1 MELREKQTI
10 EDNSVEI
17 TQFRRLAE
25 IGLIVFGLLGL
36 SLWVSPYV
44 FTGDPAG
51 LTRYVLLKT
60 PIALVSIFLIILS
73 GCIFD
78 SVTPGDSLK
87 TIACDPM
94 ASAILY
100 AALFVALSI
109 TMAFG

>member
-1 MELREKQTI
+1 MEQEKQLQ
-10 EDNSVEI
+10 DDQSVEI
-17 TQFRRLAE
+17 HQFRRLAW
-25 IGLIVFGLLGL
+25 IGLIVFGFLGL
-36 SLWVSPYV
+36 SLWISPYV
-44 FTGDPAG
+44 FTGDPGG

-87 TIACDPM
+87 TIACDPL
-94 ASAILY
+94 ASSILY

>member
-1 MELREKQTI
+1 MEQEKQLQ
-10 EDNSVEI
+10 DDQSVEI
-17 TQFRRLAE
+17 HQFRRLAW
-25 IGLIVFGLLGL
+25 IGLIVFGFLGL
-36 SLWVSPYV
+36 SLWISPYV
-44 FTGDPAG
+44 FTGDPGG

-87 TIACDPM
+87 TIACDSM

-100 AALFVALSI
+100 ACLLYTSPSPRDS
-109 TMAFG
+109 